1 MDSVSAKMVRA
12 LAAAA
17 VKRAKAVPASS
28 VTRRGP
34 CSAVLRGS
42 RLSEIQQSPAV
53 VAASGGC
60 GVPRPLTC
68 YLGQYGLHRLGF
80 SHNFS
85 TESLAAPVENVN
97 AADGASVKEALPAAT
112 EADASTS
119 DVATSGQV
127 EIEPPVVESKFSFA
141 PTENHKIGYAGVF
154 GNFRLL
160 VEEGRWEE
168 AKAAQNDMHE
178 KGMRV
183 NANIWQL
190 VIQHCIANKGLDSAW
205 GIWNLVQDSKYQG
218 NAFVGTHLI
227 RMFNMLGSVEGAN
240 DVFAKLTRPNVYTWN
255 AVIAANA
262 RHGQGDLAL
271 KLYYRM
277 LDIHGEPDDFVF
289 LSALEACRAVGSLEE
304 SKVIH
309 HHISRT
315 EYEMELMVTTAL
327 LETYKTV
334 GSLEDVRREFET
346 SPKRDSITWSA
357 AIAAYSQRGH
367 PVEALRL
374 YQQMVQANV
383 KPNNIAFMGALKACV
398 AVGALDQGKII
409 HGHIKKC
416 RLETEPLIESN
427 IIDMYAH
434 CRSLIDAVEV
444 YQKSL
449 KREMVVW
456 NSMISGYA
464 MYGNLH
470 DAVKVFEENINK
482 VSEMNA
488 ATYIGL
494 QQACT
499 KQVALEQGRSF
510 QKTSDY
516 WDQVDKPEVGAAIM
530 EMYAKCGGGLD
541 DIRAVF
547 DKLPKDKV
555 LSWSALISA
564 HAHQVDAEGALQI
577 LHQMQSDGIKPDGA
591 VYANVLSACSKMT
604 DLTQGKLIHDQ
615 VKESGLETEPEV
627 VKALIDMYMKF
638 KSFTDAR
645 AVFDKVSSSEVGVNA
660 MMAGLAEHG
669 QPEDALLFFKE
680 LQQSGAELTNIV
692 YLSAL
697 KACSRMSSLE
707 EGKIIHE
714 EIKGKSVVNDPYV
727 CSALID
733 MYSKCGCL
741 EDARKV
747 FGSLKWTVATCNA
760 MLRGYVQHGQHEE
773 AFRLFQN
780 MQFEGMYPNEASVL
794 ALLKG
799 CTTSGDLGDCKR
811 LHAYVIER
819 DLEASAALGRAFITH
834 YANLAGIEEAQ
845 VHYETLPL
853 RDAPTWNTW
862 LAILAQKD
870 FSAALKGLED
880 MAKETKPVLGTF
892 SNLLNACSSKGL
904 VDESLAL
911 LKFMTEVHSL
921 TPNAEQYACFADT
934 LERAGRMNEAEGLLG
949 GLPVPA
955 KFESWATFLPSYKSH
970 LSTEN
975 FFGHECALDY
985 ELVSDVYANSDLR
998 MDAMK
1003 MNALPKAVAA
1013 WSHPGSIVIESEP
1026 EIALMR
1032 GTELTEKI
1040 EKHKVLFKDGRR
1052 VVRRSPQSDKAKEDA
1067 LCGHCERLAI
1077 SFGILNTGPGT
1088 TIRVSKNLRVCADCH
1103 TATKLMSKIEKRDII
1118 IRDSYRIHHFN
1129 KAGECSCN
1137 DFY

>member
-1 MDSVSAKMVRA
+1 MMRA

-17 VKRAKAVPASS
+17 VKRAKVVPAFSATRGASS
-28 VTRRGP
+28 ALFSGNRLHQSFPVAVS
-34 CSAVLRGS
+34 SA
-42 RLSEIQQSPAV
+42 
-53 VAASGGC
+53 GC
-60 GVPRPLTC
+60 GFQQPLAS
-68 YLGQYGLHRLGF
+68 YLGPFGLRRLGCF
-80 SHNFS
+80 YNYS
-85 TESLAAPVENVN
+85 TESLAAPVENVV
-97 AADGASVKEALPAAT
+97 ATDGATATTTEALSTAA
-112 EADASTS
+112 EADATSS
-119 DVATSGQV
+119 DVCSSGQV
-127 EIEPPVVESKFSFA
+127 EIEPPVVESMFNFT

-160 VEEGRWEE
+160 VEEERWEE
-168 AKAAQNDMHE
+168 AKAAQDDIHE
-178 KGMRV
+178 KGMRI

-190 VIQHCIANKGLDSAW
+190 VIQHCIANKGLESAR
-205 GIWNLVQDSKYQG
+205 GIWRLVQDSKFQA

-227 RMFNMLGSVEGAN
+227 RMFNLVGSVEDAN

-262 RHGQGDLAL
+262 RHGQADLAL

-277 LDIHGEPDDFVF
+277 LDVHGEPDDFVF
-289 LSALEACRAVGSLEE
+289 VSALEACRAIGSLEE
-304 SKVIH
+304 SKVVH
-309 HHISRT
+309 HHITRT
-315 EYEMELMVTTAL
+315 EYETELMVTTAL
-327 LETYKTV
+327 LETYKSV
-334 GSLEDVRREFET
+334 GSLDDVRREFEA

-357 AIAAYSQRGH
+357 AIAAYAQRGN

-383 KPNNIAFMGALKACV
+383 KPNNIAFMGALKAC
-398 AVGALDQGKII
+398 ASVGALDQGRII

-444 YQKSL
+444 YQRSL

-516 WDQVDKPEVGAAIM
+516 WDQFDKPEVGAAIM
-530 EMYAKCGGGLD
+530 HMYAKCGGGLD
-541 DIRAVF
+541 EIRAVF

-555 LSWSALISA
+555 LSWCALISA
-564 HAHQVDAEGALQI
+564 HIHQGDVVGALEVFQ
-577 LHQMQSDGIKPDGA
+577 QMQEAGTKPDA
-591 VYANVLSACSKMT
+591 SVYANIINACSKMT

-615 VKESGLETEPEV
+615 VKERGFETEPAV
-627 VKALIDMYMKF
+627 VKALIDMYCKF
-638 KSFTDAR
+638 RNFVEAR
-645 AVFDKVSSSEVGVNA
+645 AVFDQVSSTEVGLNA
-660 MMAGLAEHG
+660 IMAGLAEHG
-669 QPEDALLFFKE
+669 EPKDALQFFKD
-680 LQQSGAELTNIV
+680 LQLSGAELTNLV
-692 YLSAL
+692 YVSAL
-697 KACSRMSSLE
+697 KACSRMPSLE
-707 EGKIIHE
+707 EGKRLHEGMKENTII
-714 EIKGKSVVNDPYV
+714 NDPYV
-727 CSALID
+727 CSALVD

-741 EDARKV
+741 EDACKV
-747 FGSLKWTVATCNA
+747 FQSLKWNVVTCNA
-760 MLRGYVQHGQHEE
+760 MLQGYVQHGQHEE
-773 AFRLFQN
+773 AFKLFQN
-780 MQFEGMYPNEASVL
+780 MQLEGLYPNEASVL
-794 ALLKG
+794 ALLKA
-799 CTTSGDLGDCKR
+799 CTSFGDCKR

-834 YANLAGIEEAQ
+834 YANLAGLEEAQ

-853 RDAPTWNTW
+853 RDIPTWNTW
-862 LAILAQKD
+862 LAVLAEKD
-870 FSAALKGLED
+870 FSAALKGLEE
-880 MAKETKPVLGTF
+880 MVKETKPVLGTF

-904 VDESLAL
+904 VNESLAL
-911 LKFMTEVHSL
+911 LKSMNEVHCL
-921 TPNAEQYACFADT
+921 TPNAEQYACFANT
-934 LERAGRMNEAEGLLG
+934 LEQAGRLNEAEGLLE
-949 GLPVPA
+949 GLPLPA
-955 KFESWATFLPSYKSH
+955 NFESWATFLPSYKSY
-970 LSTEN
+970 LTTDN
-975 FFGHECALDY
+975 CFGHECAFDY
-985 ELVSDVYANSDLR
+985 EHVTDVYGHDELR
-998 MDAMK
+998 LDALK
-1003 MNALPKAVAA
+1003 MHAVPEAVAV
-1013 WSHPGSIVIESEP
+1013 WNNPGSVIVESES
-1026 EIALMR
+1026 EVALMR
-1032 GTELTEKI
+1032 GTELTDKI
-1040 EKHKVLFKDGRR
+1040 ERHKVLFRDGRR
-1052 VVRRSPQSDKAKEDA
+1052 TARRNPMSDKAKEDS

-1077 SFGILNTGPGT
+1077 SFGILHTGPGT

>member
-1 MDSVSAKMVRA
+1 MVRTFA
-12 LAAAA
+12 IAA
-17 VKRAKAVPASS
+17 VKRAKAVPACL
-28 VTRRGP
+28 VTRRIAFSTELP
-34 CSAVLRGS
+34 QL
-42 RLSEIQQSPAV
+42 QQSSSV
-53 VAASGGC
+53 VAPRGGC
-60 GVPRPLTC
+60 GVQRPLAFYPT
-68 YLGQYGLHRLGF
+68 GLHRLGP
-80 SHNFS
+80 SCKYS
-85 TESLAAPVENVN
+85 TESLVAPTENVV
-97 AADGASVKEALPAAT
+97 ATDEAVTKEALPEASREDAT
-112 EADASTS
+112 SN
-119 DVATSGQV
+119 DVATRGQV
-127 EIEPPVVESKFSFA
+127 EIEPPVVESKFSFV

-160 VEEGRWEE
+160 VEEERWEE
-168 AKAAQNDMHE
+168 AKAAQDDMHE

-190 VIQHCIANKGLDSAW
+190 VIQHCIANKGLESAR
-205 GIWNLVQDSKYQG
+205 GIWRLVQDSKFQG

-227 RMFNMLGSVEGAN
+227 RMFNMVGSVEDAN

-277 LDIHGEPDDFVF
+277 LDVHGEPDDFVF
-289 LSALEACRAVGSLEE
+289 VSALEACRATGSLEE
-304 SKVIH
+304 AKVIH
-309 HHISRT
+309 HHITRT
-315 EYEMELMVTTAL
+315 EYETELMVTTAL

-334 GSLEDVRREFET
+334 GSLDDVRREFET

-357 AIAAYSQRGH
+357 AIAAYAQRGH
-367 PVEALRL
+367 AIEALRL
-374 YQQMVQANV
+374 YQEMVQANV
-383 KPNNIAFMGALKACV
+383 KPNNIAFMGVLKAC
-398 AVGALDQGKII
+398 ANVGALDQGKII

-444 YQKSL
+444 YQRSL

-499 KQVALEQGRSF
+499 NQVALEQGRSF

-541 DIRAVF
+541 EICAVF

-555 LSWSALISA
+555 LSWCALISA
-564 HAHQVDAEGALQI
+564 HTHQGNLEGALKVFQ
-577 LHQMQSDGIKPDGA
+577 QMQADGVQPDAA
-591 VYANVLSACSKMT
+591 VYANVLNACSMMT
-604 DLTQGKLIHDQ
+604 DATQGKLIHDQ
-615 VKESGLETEPEV
+615 VKERGLETDLAV
-627 VKALIDMYMKF
+627 AKALIDMYSKF
-638 KSFTDAR
+638 KSFTEAR
-645 AVFDKVSSSEVGVNA
+645 AVFDKVSSSAVGLNA

-669 QPEDALLFFKE
+669 QPEEALQFFEE
-680 LQQSGAELTNIV
+680 LHLTGAELTNIV

-697 KACSRMSSLE
+697 KACPSLE
-707 EGKIIHE
+707 EGKRIYE
-714 EIKGKSVVNDPYV
+714 EIKGKSVGSDPYV

-733 MYSKCGCL
+733 MYAKCGCL
-741 EDARKV
+741 EDASKA
-747 FGSLKWTVATCNA
+747 FSSLKWNVATCNA
-760 MLRGYVQHGQHEE
+760 MLRAYVQHGRHEE

-780 MQFEGMYPNEASVL
+780 MQFEGLYPNEVSVL
-794 ALLKG
+794 ALLKL
-799 CTTSGDLGDCKR
+799 CNTSGGFGDCKK

-819 DLEASAALGRAFITH
+819 DLEASAALGRAFITS

-853 RDAPTWNTW
+853 RDTHTWNAW
-862 LAILAQKD
+862 LAILAEKD
-870 FSAALKGLED
+870 FSAALNGLED
-880 MAKETKPVLGTF
+880 MVKELKPVHGTF

-911 LKFMTEVHSL
+911 LKSMSEVHSL

-934 LERAGRMNEAEGLLG
+934 LERAGRLEEGERLLEGLP
-949 GLPVPA
+949 LPA
-955 KFESWATFLPSYKSH
+955 NIESWAAFLPSYKSYCA
-970 LSTEN
+970 TDN
-975 FFGHECALDY
+975 FFGHECAYDY
-985 ELVSDVYANSDLR
+985 ARISDVYSNDNLR
-998 MDAMK
+998 IDALKMD
-1003 MNALPKAVAA
+1003 ALPKAVAA
-1013 WSHPGSIVIESEP
+1013 WSNPGSVVVESEP
-1026 EIALMR
+1026 EVALMR
-1032 GTELTEKI
+1032 GTDLTEKI

-1052 VVRRSPQSDKAKEDA
+1052 TVRRNPLSDKAKENA

-1077 SFGILNTGPGT
+1077 SFGILHTGPGT

-1103 TATKLMSKIEKRDII
+1103 AATKLMSKIEKRDII

-1129 KAGECSCN
+1129 KVGECSCN